1 MPSSRGPSTSFTL
14 RTASTTPFPTYR
26 RASPSRS
33 STASCSP
40 VEAPLG
46 TAARP
51 AAPLDSVTSASMV
64 GLPRLSRISRAC
76 TAMIVLMMART
87 LAVGAV
93 RVNARLE
100 AHHRRAHAV
109 AQLLASLERQVDCGD
124 RFPDRDADRPGP
136 QEKASLGHDGERV
149 AHVDGYDRDARRD
162 REAERGVL
170 ERQQLPGAAAG
181 AFGEHHGGNRS
192 EE

>member
-1 MPSSRGPSTSFTL
+1 MISLTFL
-14 RTASTTPFPTYR
+14 TASSTPLPPKRFL
-26 RASPSRS
+26 SPSRS

-76 TAMIVLMMART
+76 TEMIVLMMART

-100 AHHRRAHAV
+100 LNHRRAHAV
-109 AQLLASLERQVDCGD
+109 AQLLAPLERQLGRGD
-124 RFPDRDADRPGP
+124 RFADLDADRAGP
-136 QEKASLGHDGERV
+136 QEKPSLGHDGERV
-149 AHVDGYDRDARRD
+149 VHVDRHDGDPRRD
-162 REAERGVL
+162 RQPERRVL
-170 ERQQLPGAAAG
+170 
-181 AFGEHHGGNRS
+181 
-192 EE
+192 